1 MPRRAETYCT
11 ASALSW
17 GSPLGGFG
25 VGWGPEIVNQPPG
38 RGADAG
44 PGGCRGRWHRGTLG
58 CEVGAPPARGE
69 AGPTIISAAL
79 PLGGP
84 GV

>member
-1 MPRRAETYCT
+1 MPRKAETHCT
-11 ASALSW
+11 PSDLSW
-17 GSPLGGFG
+17 GNPPGGFG
-25 VGWGPEIVNQPPG
+25 VARGPEIVGQPSG
-38 RGADAG
+38 RGTEAAAR
-44 PGGCRGRWHRGTLG
+44 GCRGRLHRGTLG

-69 AGPTIISAAL
+69 AGSAVVSAAP

>member
-1 MPRRAETYCT
+1 MPTKVETHCT
-11 ASALSW
+11 PSDLSW

-25 VGWGPEIVNQPPG
+25 VARGPEIVSQPSG
-38 RGADAG
+38 RGVEAG
-44 PGGCRGRWHRGTLG
+44 SGGCRGRLHRGTLG

-69 AGPTIISAAL
+69 AGPSIV
-79 PLGGP
+79 PPHGGP